1 MDESDPDKSER
12 EHPDDTDVEETD
24 LGQTER
30 EEQDDTDVKES
41 DSGEKDEDEDHHS
54 TRVPWNQLDN
64 SQGVRALKAYYLRNT
79 RSTRPY

>member
-24 LGQTER
+24 LGQTEWK
-30 EEQDDTDVKES
+30 EPDDNDVNES

-54 TRVPWNQLDN
+54 TCVPWSELDN
-64 SQGVRALKAYYLRNT
+64 SQGVGALKAYYLRNI
-79 RSTRPY
+79 RRTRPY